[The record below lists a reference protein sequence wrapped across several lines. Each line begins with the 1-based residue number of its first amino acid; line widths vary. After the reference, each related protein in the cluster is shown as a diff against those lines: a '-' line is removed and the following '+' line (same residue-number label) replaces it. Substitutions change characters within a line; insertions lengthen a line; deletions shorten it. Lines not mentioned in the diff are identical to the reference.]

1 MLFPIRI
8 IKVKQP
14 IYFQIFR
21 KFSALEV
28 DDDYYEFPR
37 EISSLNPPICPVCS
51 KFLDNKECQ
60 YMPVSN
66 MCPLDSY
73 NKNKNIINSLIEQL
87 EKKKR

>member
-28 DDDYYEFPR
+28 DDDYYE
-37 EISSLNPPICPVCS
+37 C
-51 KFLDNKECQ
+51 
-60 YMPVSN
+60 
-66 MCPLDSY
+66 
-73 NKNKNIINSLIEQL
+73 
-87 EKKKR
+87 